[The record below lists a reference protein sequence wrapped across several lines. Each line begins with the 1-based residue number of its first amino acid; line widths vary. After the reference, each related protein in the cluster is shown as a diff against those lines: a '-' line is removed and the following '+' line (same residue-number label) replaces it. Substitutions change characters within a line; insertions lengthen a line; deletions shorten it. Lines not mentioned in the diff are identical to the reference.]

1 MDQGDTRDQQVIKEN
16 NGPEIVSR
24 DSNTIFCMQAV
35 DTSMGFGSSHGILLR
50 PAAGC
55 RLVLGPIRLV
65 HVGNLGNKGII
76 RVGIGQQ
83 GTDREQDLYNI
94 KTSNRSIMDSK
105 QFMIWLYDGGFWGS
119 AKLNKHALL
128 LALTC

>member
-35 DTSMGFGSSHGILLR
+35 DTSMGFVSSHGILLR

-55 RLVLGPIRLV
+55 RLILGPIRLV
-65 HVGNLGNKGII
+65 HVGNLGDERVVRV
-76 RVGIGQQ
+76 RVG
-83 GTDREQDLYNI
+83 
-94 KTSNRSIMDSK
+94 K
-105 QFMIWLYDGGFWGS
+105 QRAD
-119 AKLNKHALL
+119 
-128 LALTC
+128 